1 MNLKRN
7 NTENLL
13 WRSIDA
19 LVEEI
24 KAVAI
29 EGQKTVDLWDIMQ
42 YTFATLWTAFTQAA
56 REGENVHL

>member
-29 EGQKTVDLWDIMQ
+29 EGQKTVDLLDIMQ

-56 REGENVHL
+56 RRGENVHL

>member
-29 EGQKTVDLWDIMQ
+29 EGQKTVDFWDIMQ

-56 REGENVHL
+56 RRGENVHL